1 MSNKF
6 LKRMLGKKPKVQP
19 LKPRDKETLQMEY
32 ARLCSYVGDLHFKR
46 EQMNQDI
53 QGHFAE
59 MKRITQETYEL
70 YKIAEAQTQK
80 GPTTAQGVKDAA
92 TPA

>member
-6 LKRMLGKKPKVQP
+6 LKRMLGKKPKLQA

-32 ARLCSYVGDLHFKR
+32 AKLCSFVGDLHFKR

-59 MKRITQETYEL
+59 MKRISQETYEL
-70 YKIAEAQTQK
+70 YKAEE
-80 GPTTAQGVKDAA
+80 VKKQNEGAADVA